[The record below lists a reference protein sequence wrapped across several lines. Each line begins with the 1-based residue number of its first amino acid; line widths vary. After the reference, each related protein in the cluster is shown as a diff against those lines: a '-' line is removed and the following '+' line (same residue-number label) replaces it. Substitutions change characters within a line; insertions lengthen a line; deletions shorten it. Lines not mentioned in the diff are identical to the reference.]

1 MLYSV
6 AILLGI
12 LSVLY
17 VAHLLIQSYSNE
29 TLSWEPF
36 KQQPIH
42 GDVSKDVNP
51 VPSLPI
57 PSLPERNI
65 TPSGPSPPNAQSS
78 SNNVDLVENVRPS
91 DTMDDVNSETP
102 IRDNLRHP
110 ENSFGPGVENN
121 GTRMS
126 VESGV
131 ASNTVRGG
139 VSNFSPEF
147 AQNGGE
153 FMEGISASDA
163 FMTDNYSSI

>member
-1 MLYSV
+1 MQGKIVFPVPLYLFPYSF
-6 AILLGI
+6 ILLI
-12 LSVLY
+12 
-17 VAHLLIQSYSNE
+17 N
-29 TLSWEPF
+29 
-36 KQQPIH
+36 
-42 GDVSKDVNP
+42 
-51 VPSLPI
+51 
-57 PSLPERNI
+57 
-65 TPSGPSPPNAQSS
+65 SPN
-78 SNNVDLVENVRPS
+78 
-91 DTMDDVNSETP
+91 DVNSETP

>member
-1 MLYSV
+1 MLYSA

-12 LSVLY
+12 LAVLY
-17 VAHLLIQSYSNE
+17 VAHLLVQSYSNV
-29 TLSWEPF
+29 TVSWESF
-36 KQQPIH
+36 KQQPFH
-42 GDVSKDVNP
+42 GQAQATVPIVSAP
-51 VPSLPI
+51 TPSPLE
-57 PSLPERNI
+57 ERVVSQ
-65 TPSGPSPPNAQSS
+65 SGPSAPNARSTPTD
-78 SNNVDLVENVRPS
+78 VAPPENVRPS
-91 DTMDDVNSETP
+91 DTMDEVNSETP

-121 GTRMS
+121 GTRLS

>member
-1 MLYSV
+1 MLYSA
-6 AILLGI
+6 AILLGF
-12 LSVLY
+12 LAVLY
-17 VAHLLIQSYSNE
+17 VAHLLIQSYSSE

-36 KQQPIH
+36 KAQPIH

-51 VPSLPI
+51 VASVPVAPS
-57 PSLPERNI
+57 PERVVS
-65 TPSGPSPPNAQSS
+65 PSGPSPPNAKSMTAD
-78 SNNVDLVENVRPS
+78 VARPENVRPS
-91 DTMDDVNSETP
+91 DVMDDVNSETP